1 MHRNCKIAK
10 NERKKKP
17 WHYLMTGCWK
27 SGTGKRVKRWHC
39 YTNSPMG
46 WLDGPSMNIRTI
58 RKAQVG
64 GGRRENEFD
73 LGPSEIKCLWGTQK
87 MITAL
92 ILWRLPL
99 CQWLL
104 QVFSFSL
111 CSIFKCIQ
119 DFVFIRYN
127 VRWQDSKT
135 TTLKGEFITY
145 NSQEEGAGHTQSSLP
160 HSTWSHVGK
169 NHGQL
174 RHARNREEGMAAA
187 FIVSFYRTEW
197 VDQV

>member
-1 MHRNCKIAK
+1 
-10 NERKKKP
+10 
-17 WHYLMTGCWK
+17 MTGCWK
-27 SGTGKRVKRWHC
+27 SGTGKRVKRWHS

-46 WLDGPSMNIRTI
+46 WPDGPLMNIRTI

-73 LGPSEIKCLWGTQK
+73 LGPSEIKCQWGTQR

-92 ILWRLPL
+92 ILWILTM

-127 VRWQDSKT
+127 VRWQESKT

-145 NSQEEGAGHTQSSLP
+145 NSQEEEARHTHTVLSPPLHVKSRGEEPRFFPTCKEQRGRYGCSLYC
-160 HSTWSHVGK
+160 V
-169 NHGQL
+169 
-174 RHARNREEGMAAA
+174 
-187 FIVSFYRTEW
+187 FYRTEW
-197 VDQV
+197 VKQGRQVD